1 MTDLT
6 NTIASLTYIRDQ
18 RRAAADGA
26 YDYPVEAISKLIH
39 ELGSMNETRPERKDA
54 LSNLMELRGFLA
66 HNFGTYHWTVMK
78 IGDIMDDFIDVQRPA
93 EPADDRFNPVTEP
106 AHERSEP
113 VNGAADYRTNPDKE
127 EERPTDTYAIA
138 AMVEI
143 VSRVLAIYGANI
155 RNEAVLHPNAEV
167 AEALYAVAHAFDNAD
182 LAIRRGG
189 DE

>member
-6 NTIASLTYIRDQ
+6 NTIANLSYIRDQ
-18 RRAAADGA
+18 RRAAAGDA

-66 HNFGTYHWTVMK
+66 HNFGTYHWSVMK
-78 IGDIMDDFIDVQRPA
+78 IGEVMDDIIVPPRTV
-93 EPADDRFNPVTEP
+93 DDRFNPVTEP

-113 VNGAADYRTNPDKE
+113 INGAADYRTNPEKE
-127 EERPTDTYAIA
+127 EERPTDAYAIA

-167 AEALYAVAHAFDNAD
+167 AEALYAMAHAFDNAD
-182 LAIRRGG
+182 LAIRRGE